1 MSQLATPI
9 RKNDTVLI
17 ITGKDRGKRG
27 RVLKVLP
34 EKNRLIVEGM
44 NLIKRHTR
52 PNPGKNVKGGIVER
66 EASLH
71 ASNVQLVCP
80 ECSKMTRVGHKIL
93 GDGRKVR
100 ICRKCEGVVDK

>member
-1 MSQLATPI
+1 MSQLSTSI

-17 ITGKDRGKRG
+17 IAGKDRGKRG

-34 EKNRLIVEGM
+34 DKNRLLVEGM

-52 PNPGKNVKGGIVER
+52 PNPGKNIKGGIVER

-71 ASNVQLVCP
+71 ASNAQLVCP
-80 ECSKMTRVGHKIL
+80 ECGAQTRVGRKIL

-100 ICRKCEGVVDK
+100 VCRKCEGVVDK